1 MDTMNPM
8 MTTEK
13 TRVKQD
19 DSSEEE
25 ESSDGAY
32 YLENEMFSDED
43 YEGFWL
49 VQDVTCNL
57 NEKAGIPNSIPP
69 EIMERHINVML
80 AICHDHVAQCTRRYS
95 WTSQRHEEQNHYGI
109 RLNK

>member
-43 YEGFWL
+43 YEGF
-49 VQDVTCNL
+49 
-57 NEKAGIPNSIPP
+57 
-69 EIMERHINVML
+69 
-80 AICHDHVAQCTRRYS
+80 
-95 WTSQRHEEQNHYGI
+95 
-109 RLNK
+109 